1 MASTICMRA
10 SFIAIALAIPAMAS
24 AQVPDSFKTPGDAA
38 RVKTDQ
44 LCAPGFAASLKPVA
58 KWQREQALERYGI
71 RPERFDGTLDHL
83 IPVSLGG
90 SNDPDNL
97 WPFHPLGVFTLEA
110 KAALADKLKQ
120 AVCAGTMSLK
130 DAQTAFRK
138 DWTKTYRLQM
148 GNVLNAGGSQ

>member
-1 MASTICMRA
+1 MASTRFMQS
-10 SFIAIALAIPAMAS
+10 SFIVLALAIPTLAS
-24 AQVPDSFKTPGDAA
+24 AQGPDSSKTPGDAA
-38 RVKTDQ
+38 RVKTER
-44 LCAPGFAASLKPVA
+44 LCAPGFAAALKPVA

-138 DWTKTYRLQM
+138 DWTKTYKLQM
-148 GNVLNAGGSQ
+148 GNALNAGGPQ